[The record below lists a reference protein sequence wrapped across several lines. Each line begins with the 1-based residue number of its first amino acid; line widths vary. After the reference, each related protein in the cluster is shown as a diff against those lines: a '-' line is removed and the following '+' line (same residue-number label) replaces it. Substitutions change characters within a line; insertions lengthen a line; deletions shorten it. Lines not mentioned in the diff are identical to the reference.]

1 MFFSNLSIH
10 IPPDLA
16 KESPMKDLEGERQM
30 IKAVAIKTAQKVVKP
45 KAEEIDVKGEFP
57 WDLVDTFGKQGL
69 LSVLL
74 PEEFGGTNGDLT
86 SFCMVVEEIA
96 QVSGSASLLI
106 LAQGMGTLP
115 ILIGGG
121 PSQQERYFNLISE
134 ENTLAGLAYHE
145 AETGPDLHSLQTR
158 AERQGKEYVLQGRK
172 PFVTH
177 GTLAGL
183 YSVFATTGAG
193 RGPRSLSAFVVEKG
207 APGLSFGKPIGMLGM
222 RGSVTADLI
231 FEDCRIPME
240 SRLGEEGEG
249 WEIAQKTFSRSGT
262 ASGAQAVGIAQGAID
277 FAMGYAQERVQF
289 GKPIS
294 SFQAVRFML
303 AEMMTQVEAARSL
316 VYKAVTHVESGL
328 DDAGKLSAMAKS
340 YASDMAMRV
349 TTDAV
354 QILGGYGYMRD
365 YPVER
370 MMRDAKV
377 TQIFGGTNQLQRKMV
392 ANHLFRV

>member
-1 MFFSNLSIH
+1 
-10 IPPDLA
+10 
-16 KESPMKDLEGERQM
+16 MKDLEGERQM
-30 IKAVAIKTAQKVVKP
+30 IKEVAVKTAQKVVKP
-45 KAEEIDVKGEFP
+45 KVEEIEAKGEFP

-69 LSVLL
+69 LSVIL
-74 PEEFGGTNGDLT
+74 PEEYGGTNGDLL
-86 SFCMVVEEIA
+86 SLCVVVEEIA
-96 QVSGSASLLI
+96 KVSGSASLLI

-115 ILIGGG
+115 ILIGGS
-121 PSQQERYFNLISE
+121 PAQQERYFNLISE
-134 ENTLAGLAYHE
+134 ENTLAGFAYHE
-145 AETGPDLHSLQTR
+145 VGTGRDLHSLQTR

-183 YSVFATTGAG
+183 YSVFASTDPG
-193 RGPRSLSAFVVEKG
+193 RGSRSLSAFVVEKG
-207 APGLSFGKPIGMLGM
+207 APGLSFGKPIDLLGM
-222 RGSVTADLI
+222 RGSVTADLV
-231 FEDCRIPME
+231 FEDCRIPAQN
-240 SRLGEEGEG
+240 RLGEEGEG
-249 WEIAQKTFSRSGT
+249 WEIAQKTFSRSGV
-262 ASGAQAVGIAQGAID
+262 ASGAQAVGIAQGAVD

-289 GKPIS
+289 GNPIS
-294 SFQAVRFML
+294 SFQAIRFML

-316 VYKAVTHVESGL
+316 VYKAVAHVESGL

-354 QILGGYGYMRD
+354 QILGGYGYMKD

-377 TQIFGGTNQLQRKMV
+377 AQIFGGPNQLQRKVV
-392 ANHLFRV
+392 AEHLFSK

>member
-1 MFFSNLSIH
+1 
-10 IPPDLA
+10 
-16 KESPMKDLEGERQM
+16 MKDLESERQM
-30 IKAVAIKTAQKVVKP
+30 IKEVAIKTAQKVVKP
-45 KAEEIDVKGEFP
+45 RAEEIDVKGEFP

-86 SFCMVVEEIA
+86 SFCVVVEEIA
-96 QVSGSASLLI
+96 KVSGSASLLI

-115 ILIGGG
+115 ILIGGS
-121 PSQQERYFNLISE
+121 PAQQERYFNLISE
-134 ENTLAGLAYHE
+134 ENTLVGFAFHE
-145 AETGPDLHSLQTR
+145 AETGSDLHSLQTR
-158 AERQGKEYVLQGRK
+158 AERQGKEYVLHGRK
-172 PFVTH
+172 SFVTH

-183 YSVFATTGAG
+183 YSVWATTGPG
-193 RGPRSLSAFVVEKG
+193 RGPQSLSAFVVEKG
-207 APGLSFGKPIGMLGM
+207 APGLSFGKPIETLGM
-222 RGSVTADLI
+222 RGSVTADVI
-231 FEDCRIPME
+231 FENCRIPLGN
-240 SRLGEEGEG
+240 RLGEEGEG
-249 WEIAQKTFSRSGT
+249 WGIAQKTFHRSGI

-294 SFQAVRFML
+294 SFQAIRFML
-303 AEMMTQVEAARSL
+303 AEMMTQIEVGRSL
-316 VYKAVTHVESGL
+316 VYKAVTHVESDL

-377 TQIFGGTNQLQRKMV
+377 TQIYGGTNQLQRKVV
-392 ANHLFRV
+392 ANHLFRG

>member
-1 MFFSNLSIH
+1 
-10 IPPDLA
+10 
-16 KESPMKDLEGERQM
+16 MKDLESERQM
-30 IKAVAIKTAQKVVKP
+30 IREVAIKTAQKVVKP

-74 PEEFGGTNGDLT
+74 PDEFGGTDGDLT

-96 QVSGSASLLI
+96 KVSGSASLLI

-115 ILIGGG
+115 ILVGGG
-121 PSQQERYFNLISE
+121 PSQQERYFHLISE
-134 ENTLAGLAYHE
+134 ENMLTGFAYHE

-158 AERQGKEYVLQGRK
+158 AERQGKEYVLNGRK

-183 YSVFATTGAG
+183 YSVFATTGPG
-193 RGPRSLSAFVVEKG
+193 QGDRSLSAFVVEKG
-207 APGLSFGKPIGMLGM
+207 TPGLSFGKPVETVGM
-222 RGSVTADLI
+222 RGLVTADLI
-231 FEDCRIPME
+231 FENCRIPVG

-249 WEIAQKTFSRSGT
+249 WGIAQKTFHRSGI

-294 SFQAVRFML
+294 SFQAIRFML

-328 DDAGKLSAMAKS
+328 DDAEKLSAMAKS

-354 QILGGYGYMRD
+354 QILGGYGYMKD

-377 TQIFGGTNQLQRKMV
+377 CEIGEGTSEIQRVVIAREILSGIVDPRAV
-392 ANHLFRV
+392 ASN

>member
-1 MFFSNLSIH
+1 
-10 IPPDLA
+10 
-16 KESPMKDLEGERQM
+16 MKDLEGERQM
-30 IKAVAIKTAQKVVKP
+30 IKEVAIKTAQKVVKP

-96 QVSGSASLLI
+96 KVSGSASLLI
-106 LAQGMGTLP
+106 LAQGIGTLP

-121 PSQQERYFNLISE
+121 VAQQERYFNLISE
-134 ENTLAGLAYHE
+134 ENTLAGFAYHE
-145 AETGPDLHSLQTR
+145 GEIGPDLHSLQTR
-158 AERQGKEYVLQGRK
+158 AERQGKGYVLQGRK

-183 YSVFATTGAG
+183 YSVFAATGAG
-193 RGPRSLSAFVVEKG
+193 RGPQSLSAFVVEKG
-207 APGLSFGKPIGMLGM
+207 APGLSFGKPIGLLGM

-231 FEDCRIPME
+231 FEDCHIPME

-249 WEIAQKTFSRSGT
+249 WKIAQKTFSRSGT

-277 FAMGYAQERVQF
+277 FAMGYSQERVQF
-289 GKPIS
+289 GQPIS

-377 TQIFGGTNQLQRKMV
+377 TQIFGGTNQVQRKVV
-392 ANHLFRV
+392 ANHLFRK